1 MGDCELALKKKKK
14 GKFIFFSFEKSIHCE
29 IQELLLFGP
38 WIIVHIIIINTL
50 FIYYSYKNN
59 VRFLKNFD

>member
-1 MGDCELALKKKKK
+1 MGDCELALKKKKE
-14 GKFIFFSFEKSIHCE
+14 KFIFFSFEKSIHFE

-38 WIIVHIIIINTL
+38 WIIVHITAINTL

-59 VRFLKNFD
+59 VRFLKIFD